1 MTEAFLYKWHD
12 KANDMFYVGYHKGR
26 PDDGYIC
33 SSKYMKPE
41 YEKRPQDFERTIL
54 LYGESK
60 YVREM
65 ESRYLVAV
73 DAAKDKTYY
82 NKHNTYPYFTT
93 CGYVTS
99 EETKK
104 KLSIIGKTRVFTEQH
119 RQRLSEASKGHKRGL
134 GAKRT
139 EEVKR
144 KMGLLKIGNK
154 NWLGRSHTEEAKKKV
169 SQARK
174 GMKFS
179 ESHLLNMSLSRL
191 GKKKS
196 EATKA
201 KMSASRKGNKYNLGK
216 TASEEAR
223 QAMREAQ
230 RLRRLR
236 EKQETIH

>member
-26 PDDGYIC
+26 ADDGYIC
-33 SSKYMKPE
+33 SSKHMKPE
-41 YEKRPQDFERTIL
+41 YDKRPQDFERTIL

-82 NKHNTYPYFTT
+82 NKYNTFPYFTT
-93 CGYVTS
+93 CGYS
-99 EETKK
+99 PSAETRT
-104 KLSIIGKTRVFTEQH
+104 KLSAAMKDRVFTEQH

-134 GAKRT
+134 GTKRT

-144 KMGLLKIGNK
+144 KMGLTKIGNK
-154 NWLGRSHTEEAKKKV
+154 YWLGKSHTDEAKTKV
-169 SQARK
+169 SEARK

-179 ESHLLNMSLSRL
+179 ESHLINMSLSRL
-191 GKKKS
+191 GKKAS

-201 KMSASRKGNKYNLGK
+201 KMSASKKGNKNNLGN
-216 TASEEAR
+216 TASPEAK

-230 RLRRLR
+230 RARRLR
-236 EKQETIH
+236 EKQWIIH